1 MRARSL
7 IRTVALTYRQSMR
20 SIRKVATV
28 GFTSLLAVALTT
40 PTAVNA
46 APVSDAIAKPVPA
59 ASAKVSKTLATSL
72 SVPWGMAFL
81 PTKNVLI
88 SQRDKGTIVRV
99 TPSGTKKTIGT
110 VAGVVSNGSSGGE
123 AGLLGLALSPNYVKD
138 GWLYAYVSTK
148 SDNRV
153 VRMQYHDGTMGA
165 SHVIIRGIP
174 KGLHHNGGALAFSHY
189 GMLYICTGDA
199 GNSARAQNKSS
210 LGGKI
215 LRLWPGGT
223 IPASNPFKGSP
234 VWSYG
239 HRNVEGLAF
248 DAKNRLWATEFGEH
262 TWDELNLILKGH
274 NYGWPATE
282 GKTSNPKYTTPK
294 VVWKTSAGG
303 PSSIAIRNGVAWIGA
318 LTGKRLCRVV
328 LTGTSAGTPTS
339 YFVGS
344 YGRIRSV
351 HVAPD
356 GYLLIG
362 TSNRDGRGSPASSD
376 DRLLRLSVN

>member
-7 IRTVALTYRQSMR
+7 LRTVALTYRQSTR

-40 PTAVNA
+40 PTAINA

-165 SHVIIRGIP
+165 SHVIIRDIP

-189 GMLYICTGDA
+189 GMLYISTGDA

-248 DAKNRLWATEFGEH
+248 DAKNRLWR
-262 TWDELNLILKGH
+262 
-274 NYGWPATE
+274 
-282 GKTSNPKYTTPK
+282 
-294 VVWKTSAGG
+294 
-303 PSSIAIRNGVAWIGA
+303 PSSAS
-318 LTGKRLCRVV
+318 TP
-328 LTGTSAGTPTS
+328 GTSST
-339 YFVGS
+339 
-344 YGRIRSV
+344 
-351 HVAPD
+351 
-356 GYLLIG
+356 
-362 TSNRDGRGSPASSD
+362 
-376 DRLLRLSVN
+376 